1 MTRLEDRQILVR
13 DIAQARGEG
22 ARLGPA
28 CAVAGVDA
36 RTLQR
41 WKATTAFTMHSRMA
55 IPMPSTSSVVKPA
68 FCASAATAASAVSTL
83 FNVDSSVKWMVS
95 ILPFPHGMTDRM

>member
-28 CAVAGVDA
+28 CTVAGVDA

-41 WKATTAFTMHSRMA
+41 WKAGDGLARGDRRPGADRPVPSHALSVKFTDM
-55 IPMPSTSSVVKPA
+55 
-68 FCASAATAASAVSTL
+68 VSTIVTQDQQHVPGPECAL
-83 FNVDSSVKWMVS
+83 
-95 ILPFPHGMTDRM
+95 LPGHRRH